1 MPDARNSRILIF
13 VLLLLV
19 AAGAGFLLG
28 RAREARPGSAA
39 DATSAPAGAP
49 SAEALDAPAASSALA
64 RDPAPAPPDEPAPL
78 LPESGARSRNP
89 AASARG
95 SDERAEEEVEAT
107 ASAAAREPVPDPEPV
122 PVETTVVVP
131 AGTKIRLRLL
141 EGVSSQTAAVGQAV
155 DAEVGA
161 PLAAG
166 GVTAI
171 PAGARVHG
179 RVTEAHALKK
189 VGGRARLALAFD
201 SVVVA
206 GRTVPIEAAF
216 AREGKSETGKD
227 AATIAAGAV
236 VGTVLGNQARH
247 NDRGKVI
254 GGLLGAGV
262 GTAIAAST
270 EGEKIELGP
279 GAELEL
285 TLRADVPV
293 RVRR

>member
-1 MPDARNSRILIF
+1 MSDARNSRILFF
-13 VLLLLV
+13 VVLLLV

-28 RAREARPGSAA
+28 RAREAGSERAPA
-39 DATSAPAGAP
+39 APAGA
-49 SAEALDAPAASSALA
+49 SAATAPEAPAASRAVA
-64 RDPAPAPPDEPAPL
+64 REPASAQAESAPF
-78 LPESGARSRNP
+78 LPESGTRSRP
-89 AASARG
+89 SATSVRG
-95 SDERAEEEVEAT
+95 EEESAEQAGS
-107 ASAAAREPVPDPEPV
+107 ASAAAPNPEPEPAPEPAEV
-122 PVETTVVVP
+122 TVVVP

-161 PLAAG
+161 PLAAE

-201 SVVVA
+201 SIVVA

-236 VGTVLGNQARH
+236 VGTVLGNQSRH